1 MMHQTNQLLGL
12 LLELLPGWMGINYS
26 NIRRAKLEQQPGEM
40 IHYLPELLLT
50 LVSKYHTTLF
60 TIKQNY
66 LMIVREQHIRQLLE
80 LTTFLLSEQ

>member
-1 MMHQTNQLLGL
+1 
-12 LLELLPGWMGINYS
+12 
-26 NIRRAKLEQQPGEM
+26 M

-80 LTTFLLSEQ
+80 LTTFLLS